1 MTTRVDGSISP
12 GDAVL
17 SGTVT
22 RNGTLTAS
30 LNRNGRTIGGS
41 VAPGSSGAG
50 TSDYERLR
58 NKPQIE
64 SVELIGNKSF
74 EELGLEPITSDE
86 LIDILY

>member
-1 MTTRVDGSISP
+1 MATKVDGSISP
-12 GDAVL
+12 GDTVL

-22 RNGTLTAS
+22 KHGTITAS
-30 LNRNGRTIGGS
+30 LSQNRKISGAVN
-41 VAPGSSGAG
+41 PGSRGAG

>member
-1 MTTRVDGSISP
+1 MIERKISGSVSTA
-12 GDAVL
+12 GTLL
-17 SGTVT
+17 SGTVSGQAGLT
-22 RNGTLTAS
+22 GTV
-30 LNRNGRTIGGS
+30 I
-41 VAPGSSGAG
+41 PGSRGAG

-64 SVELIGNKSF
+64 FVELIGNKSF

>member
-1 MTTRVDGSISP
+1 MATKVDGSISP
-12 GDAVL
+12 GDTVL

-22 RNGTLTAS
+22 KHGTITAS
-30 LNRNGRTIGGS
+30 LSQNRKI
-41 VAPGSSGAG
+41 SGAG
-50 TSDYERLR
+50 TSDCERLR

>member
-1 MTTRVDGSISP
+1 MSNTGNISSSENVT
-12 GDAVL
+12 GAI
-17 SGTVT
+17 SG
-22 RNGTLTAS
+22 RREL
-30 LNRNGRTIGGS
+30 NGRLSQGS
-41 VAPGSSGAG
+41 SRVAGLVAAGSSGAG

>member
-1 MTTRVDGSISP
+1 MATKVDGSISP
-12 GDAVL
+12 GDTVL

-22 RNGTLTAS
+22 KHGTITAS
-30 LNRNGRTIGGS
+30 LSQNRKISGAVN
-41 VAPGSSGAG
+41 PGSSGAG

-64 SVELIGNKSF
+64 SVELIGNKF